1 MPASFYA
8 QHQGPASQNCI
19 RLRLGAIA
27 LTTAALIALSA
38 PSWAS
43 DSASPFV
50 LEPAEIDRAV
60 TAFTGAPI
68 GEVGG
73 ARSPADARLRLAACA
88 TPLIT
93 SWHGRTKAAVK
104 VECQQTRSGAA
115 PWRIFV
121 ATRREDQTPASAAP
135 FAPSRP
141 AQPVIKRG
149 DPITVIVRGRGFT
162 VQQSGEAMENGA
174 IGDWIGVR
182 TARQAEPVRARIERP
197 GLAIIPVG

>member
-1 MPASFYA
+1 MPAPLHA
-8 QHQGPASQNCI
+8 RHQGSVAACHV
-19 RLRLGAIA
+19 RLSRGAIVLATLA
-27 LTTAALIALSA
+27 LAALHA

-43 DSASPFV
+43 DDASPFV

-88 TPLIT
+88 TPLTT

-135 FAPSRP
+135 FAVSRP
-141 AQPVIKRG
+141 AQPIIKRG
-149 DPITVIVRGRGFT
+149 DPITVVVRGRGFT

-182 TARQAEPVRARIERP
+182 TARQSDPVRARIERP